1 MEKLC
6 HLGLELHRDSGKL
19 AEGKD
24 PLKGKCCSVLR
35 LRDALTIAGAC
46 ASVFMA

>member
-1 MEKLC
+1 MPS
-6 HLGLELHRDSGKL
+6 RSGAAQRQWEVL
-19 AEGKD
+19 AEEKD

>member
-1 MEKLC
+1 MPS
-6 HLGLELHRDSGKL
+6 RSGAAQRQWEVL